1 MPVEPGL
8 LDTNL
13 IVYALTGEPAPLAG
27 RATKLLREAESGRVS
42 LVVPVAVVAEAV
54 YVLGG
59 RHFGFDRIRMM
70 RALCGLLRT
79 PGVVCDDLDAVL
91 DALAAYALDGI
102 DFVDGYLGARATAA
116 GSCVWTFNRRHFEG
130 RARLGELPA

>member
-1 MPVEPGL
+1 MPAEQGL
-8 LDTNL
+8 LDTNV
-13 IVYALTGEPAPLAG
+13 IVYALTGEPDPLAG
-27 RATKLLREAESGRVS
+27 RATKLLREAAAGRVS

-59 RHFGFDRIRMM
+59 RHFAFDRGRVM
-70 RALCGLLRT
+70 RALCGLVRA
-79 PGVVCDDLDAVL
+79 PGVSCDDLDAVL
-91 DALAAYALDGI
+91 EGLAVYAFDGI

-116 GSCVWTFNRRHFEG
+116 GNCVWTFNRRHFEG